1 MRKTSLLITSFA
13 LLVGGGLL
21 CSASPITPNARKA
34 TIEDPSI
41 YTYTKVESASDI
53 VSGSQYIFTYGGTL
67 TSDGVASG
75 VSFMTEKGKKYYNYT
90 TNISE
95 ALLLTI
101 TQESDS
107 NYSISYDDFGVTT
120 YVSYSGNN
128 ENEAHS
134 STTYNN
140 QSAWTF
146 GEGKDGAIAVNNV
159 GSDTR
164 RLQYNSS
171 NPRFA
176 CYTGS

>member
-34 TIEDPSI
+34 TIEEPSS
-41 YTYTKVESASDI
+41 YTYTKVESASNI

-140 QSAWTF
+140 QSAWCFRT
-146 GEGKDGAIAVNNV
+146 
-159 GSDTR
+159 
-164 RLQYNSS
+164 
-171 NPRFA
+171 
-176 CYTGS
+176 